1 MAIARI
7 WERAMTITVCCQKG
21 HPIRVA
27 DTYAGKNGL
36 CPRCGSVVK
45 IPLLSGLSDDEIV
58 DLIGPP
64 EDGPGTPEPLED
76 VAASGVSPLTP
87 SLPPQGPIARCPKCR
102 HKVHVPA
109 NHICP
114 HCNAY
119 FTEWHNSIKIVV
131 ADDHEVIRAG
141 IAKMLDGSDIEIV
154 AEARNGA
161 EAIAMAVKHSPD
173 VVLLDIRMAGA
184 DGLDAI
190 EMIRSRRPAT
200 RVVILSTYD
209 NPIYIARAMALG
221 ASDYVLKGTSP
232 KELIAA
238 IRAAAAGETRAHLS
252 GSRRV
257 AAVMQKRQISDE
269 DAPLTERETEVLLQV
284 AQGLSNKEIAAAL
297 KIGVETVKEHVQSI
311 LKKIGVAD
319 RTQAALWAVRRKLI

>member
-1 MAIARI
+1 
-7 WERAMTITVCCQKG
+7 MTITVYCQKG
-21 HPIRVA
+21 HQIRVR

-36 CPRCGSVVK
+36 CPQCGAVVN
-45 IPLLSGLSDDEIV
+45 IPRAARLSDEDIV

-64 EDGPGTPEPLED
+64 EDGPGSPEPLED
-76 VAASGVSPLTP
+76 AMAAGVSPLKP

-109 NHICP
+109 NNICP

-119 FTEWHNSIKIVV
+119 FTEWHTSINIVV

-141 IAKMLDGSDIEIV
+141 IAKMLDGSDIDIV
-154 AEARNGA
+154 AEARNGV
-161 EAIAMAVKHSPD
+161 EAITMAVKHSPD

-190 EMIRSRRPAT
+190 EIIRSRRPST

-257 AAVMQKRQISDE
+257 AAVMQKRQIADE
-269 DAPLTERETEVLLQV
+269 DAPLTDRETEVLLQM
-284 AQGLSNKEIAAAL
+284 AQGLSNKEIAASL
-297 KIGVETVKEHVQSI
+297 IIGVETVKEHVQSI
-311 LKKIGVAD
+311 LRKIGVAD
-319 RTQAALWAVRRKLI
+319 RTQAAVWAVRRKLL